1 MALQEKSFLRAEN
14 VQKSCVPVQKKRLQ
28 KRRYEPKGG
37 KSVLQE
43 NCRRKKLKHSGLHS
57 EILGVYGSCPTK
69 AKSLENLSHLP
80 KQNVLLELTERVFV
94 KRPLESKITLV
105 VSGGSM

>member
-1 MALQEKSFLRAEN
+1 MMALQEKSFLLAES
-14 VQKSCVPVQKKRLQ
+14 VQESCVPVQKKRLQ

-43 NCRRKKLKHSGLHS
+43 NCRRKKLKHSRLHS

-69 AKSLENLSHLP
+69 VKSLENSGR
-80 KQNVLLELTERVFV
+80 LL
-94 KRPLESKITLV
+94 KRSEPLA
-105 VSGGSM
+105 